1 LVNSFGVSTIFLVE
15 TLNTPP
21 SLPQSLPLVANFAT
35 DELLR
40 AVCAKHS
47 P

>member
-1 LVNSFGVSTIFLVE
+1 VE

-21 SLPQSLPLVANFAT
+21 SLPQSLPLRVANFAT

-40 AVCAKHS
+40 AVWPKHS